1 MLLQATVVSV
11 SCIAPK
17 HEQHDAYMHCTT
29 VTIGSSESKMMGSQH
44 TCLPCRQQQRLYALL
59 VLFFHTCI
67 FLFSIHGAS
76 NSLVSGHARLHGG
89 SRPTDDMSGSAAFL
103 IGVAR

>member
-29 VTIGSSESKMMGSQH
+29 VTIGSSKSKMMGTHAYLAASSSDYTH
-44 TCLPCRQQQRLYALL
+44 CLCCSSTPVYSSFQYMGQATR
-59 VLFFHTCI
+59 
-67 FLFSIHGAS
+67 
-76 NSLVSGHARLHGG
+76 
-89 SRPTDDMSGSAAFL
+89 
-103 IGVAR
+103 